1 MQNPETI
8 KTYNNAL
15 AFSLLSVAIA
25 GTFFFVGNNKL
36 NEEYEQQEEKY
47 QKIQATLNSTE
58 FVAKA
63 ISLYDITDSRK
74 IYSKKDE
81 AVLPIAS
88 IAKIMTVIEGLKGR
102 TPEDIIY
109 VSRDAVKQAGDFGM
123 LANEKWKI
131 GELAKATL
139 VVSANDGAY
148 ALSELGDNFL
158 NNINSKV
165 RRLGA
170 ANTIFANPTGLDIY
184 NQSKEEIIGV
194 GLPAQAGVVAT
205 AEDVNA
211 MAAYGFKAY
220 PEIFSATTLAE
231 INIKSESGFEHNF
244 KNTNTLIGKIPNLL
258 FSKTGFTETAGGSL
272 VIIFKDKNGHNIAVT
287 VLGSTYDG
295 RFVDM
300 EKIIN
305 VLLSKD
311 VF

>member
-1 MQNPETI
+1 MKMQNPEPI

-15 AFSLLSVAIA
+15 VFSLLSVAIA
-25 GTFFFVGNNKL
+25 GAFFFVGNNKL
-36 NEEYEQQEEKY
+36 NEEYKQQEEKY
-47 QKIQATLNSTE
+47 EKIQAALNSAE
-58 FVAKA
+58 FIAKA
-63 ISLYDITDSRK
+63 ISVYDITDSRK
-74 IYSKKDE
+74 IYSKNDE
-81 AVLPIAS
+81 VVLPIAS
-88 IAKIMTVIEGLKGR
+88 IAKIMTVVEGLKGR
-102 TPEDIIY
+102 NPADIIY
-109 VSRDAVKQAGDFGM
+109 VSSDAVKQAGDFGM

-184 NQSKEEIIGV
+184 NESKEEIIGV
-194 GLPAQAGVVAT
+194 GVVAT

-272 VIIFKDKNGHNIAVT
+272 VIIFKDKNGHDIAVT

-295 RFVDM
+295 RFEDM
-300 EKIIN
+300 EKIVN
-305 VLLSKD
+305 VLYNN
-311 VF
+311 

>member
-1 MQNPETI
+1 MKMQNPEPI

-47 QKIQATLNSTE
+47 QKIQAALNSAE
-58 FVAKA
+58 FIAKA
-63 ISLYDITDSRK
+63 ISVYDITDSRK
-74 IYSKKDE
+74 IYSKNDE
-81 AVLPIAS
+81 VVLPIAS

-158 NNINSKV
+158 ENINSKV

-184 NQSKEEIIGV
+184 NASKEEIIGV
-194 GLPAQAGVVAT
+194 GVVAT

-220 PEIFSATTLAE
+220 PEIFSATTLPE

-272 VIIFKDKNGHNIAVT
+272 VIIFKDKSGHDIAVT

-295 RFVDM
+295 RFEDM
-300 EKIIN
+300 EKIVN
-305 VLLSKD
+305 VLYNN
-311 VF
+311 

>member
-63 ISLYDITDSRK
+63 ISVYDITDSRK
-74 IYSKKDE
+74 IYSKNDE

-170 ANTIFANPTGLDIY
+170 ANTIFANSTGLDIY
-184 NQSKEEIIGV
+184 NASQEEIIGV
-194 GLPAQAGVVAT
+194 GVVAT

-211 MAAYGFKAY
+211 MAAYGLKAY
-220 PEIFSATTLAE
+220 PEIFSATTFPE
-231 INIKSESGFEHNF
+231 INIKSESGFAHNY

-272 VIIFKDKNGHNIAVT
+272 VIIFKDKKGHDIAVS
-287 VLGSTYDG
+287 VRGSTYDG
-295 RFVDM
+295 RFEDM
-300 EKIIN
+300 EKIVS
-305 VLLSKD
+305 VLYNAN
-311 VF
+311 

>member
-63 ISLYDITDSRK
+63 ISVYDITDSRK
-74 IYSKKDE
+74 IYSKNDE

-170 ANTIFANPTGLDIY
+170 ANTIFANSTGLDIY
-184 NQSKEEIIGV
+184 NASQEEIIGV
-194 GLPAQAGVVAT
+194 GVVAT

-211 MAAYGFKAY
+211 MAAYGLKAY
-220 PEIFSATTLAE
+220 PEIFSATTFPE
-231 INIKSESGFEHNF
+231 INIKSESGFAHNY

-272 VIIFKDKNGHNIAVT
+272 VIIFKDKKGHDIAVT

-295 RFVDM
+295 RFEDM
-300 EKIIN
+300 EKIVS
-305 VLLSKD
+305 VLYNAN
-311 VF
+311 

>member
-36 NEEYEQQEEKY
+36 NEEYKQQEEKY
-47 QKIQATLNSTE
+47 EKIQATLNSTE

-63 ISLYDITDSRK
+63 ISVYDITDSRK
-74 IYSKKDE
+74 IYSKNDE
-81 AVLPIAS
+81 VVLPIAS
-88 IAKIMTVIEGLKGR
+88 IAKIMTVVEGLKGR
-102 TPEDIIY
+102 NPEDIIY
-109 VSRDAVKQAGDFGM
+109 VSSDAVKQAGDFGM

-170 ANTIFANPTGLDIY
+170 ANTIFANSTGLDIY
-184 NQSKEEIIGV
+184 NESKEEVIGV
-194 GLPAQAGVVAT
+194 GVVAT

-211 MAAYGFKAY
+211 MAAHGLKAY

-272 VIIFKDKNGHNIAVT
+272 VIIFKDKNGHDIAVT

-295 RFVDM
+295 RFEDM
-300 EKIIN
+300 EKIVN
-305 VLLSKD
+305 VLYNN
-311 VF
+311 